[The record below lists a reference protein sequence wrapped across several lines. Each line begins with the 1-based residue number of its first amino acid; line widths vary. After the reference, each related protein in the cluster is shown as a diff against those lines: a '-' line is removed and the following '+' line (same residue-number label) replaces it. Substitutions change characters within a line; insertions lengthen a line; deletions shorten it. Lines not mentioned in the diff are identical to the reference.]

1 MKTFQIKTCAFYGKS
16 LVFLALSFVL
26 LATQTYADRIHD
38 YAEYGNLI
46 GVERELQAGVNIDE
60 KDNDGFTAL
69 IWASWGGRLE
79 VVKYLVSQGATIDAK
94 TNDGDTALI
103 WAKEQNYREVVKFLE
118 KEIALRQQRKDRE
131 SLHYYAEYGNL
142 AGVKRALQAGANIDA
157 KNNDGW
163 TALISAS
170 YKDHVEV
177 VKYLVSQ
184 GANIQV
190 RTNSGNT
197 ALMLA
202 KQANRS
208 EIVYFLEKEIERFL
222 HDYAR
227 NGNLAGVKRALQAG
241 ADIEAKDDDWTALI
255 YASVNGRLEVVKY
268 LVSQG
273 ANIDGKD
280 NDDWTALIWASQ
292 NGRLEVVK
300 YLASQGAKINAKDD
314 DDWTA
319 LMRASQNGHLEV
331 VEYLVSQGT
340 NIDTKNKYGDT
351 ALMLAK
357 QKNHNEVVN
366 FLQEKIAFIKQ
377 QGAKDRK
384 RYASGLLVLTKTPQK
399 ISVGVSAP
407 LPSKDV
413 KATEQITTYAKNLT
427 RVYQETHFSPIPQP
441 ELPAPITIQQ
451 EQWEINREFR
461 ERVQE
466 TKKARQKDI
475 DRIQKIYREKV
486 EARNA
491 QISKFNPKPFIVKAV
506 NDVIG
511 HFTLENPK
519 LDQETADMYAVLQSA
534 KSDYQQPIKIK
545 NLKSRELRKAF
556 YQDRDKINVSVHFQ
570 VSNANAIELKEISL
584 NYGKSKISASATNQ
598 NFEGTRSPL
607 VVNIG
612 SADELQA
619 VSQLQNPNLQI
630 QDDIVIDKHGHEM
643 KLSYNDDI
651 ESRVAKLKPAS
662 KLNKKVW
669 IFAIGIEKYSE
680 TDDIIYAERSAKLL
694 TQTLAKQLGAT
705 KGKTILLLNEKA
717 TSGAI
722 EDQMKYLNKHVKKG
736 DVIYFYYNGHG
747 LPKGKNQDEAYLLPS
762 DRMPDFIDNHPEF
775 KLDNFYKSLTD
786 TKAEKVV
793 AFVDSCFTGYTDGK
807 PIIKGKAAVF
817 KTPKKVNFDQKKM
830 AILTAGGA
838 NQYSSAY
845 WDKGHRLFTYFV
857 IKELLNQK
865 PKTIGELHKRVYGK
879 VYDTTLETG
888 KSNLQQP
895 AMLGNPKLIF

>member
-1 MKTFQIKTCAFYGKS
+1 MTVSTCNFTHRDFYYFLFQKFFKKEGTMKTFQIKTCAFYGKS
-16 LVFLALSFVL
+16 LVFLTLSFVL

-38 YAEYGNLI
+38 YA
-46 GVERELQAGVNIDE
+46 ID
-60 KDNDGFTAL
+60 
-69 IWASWGGRLE
+69 
-79 VVKYLVSQGATIDAK
+79 
-94 TNDGDTALI
+94 
-103 WAKEQNYREVVKFLE
+103 
-118 KEIALRQQRKDRE
+118 
-131 SLHYYAEYGNL
+131 GNL
-142 AGVKRALQAGANIDA
+142 AGVKRALQAG
-157 KNNDGW
+157 
-163 TALISAS
+163 T
-170 YKDHVEV
+170 
-177 VKYLVSQ
+177 
-184 GANIQV
+184 
-190 RTNSGNT
+190 
-197 ALMLA
+197 
-202 KQANRS
+202 
-208 EIVYFLEKEIERFL
+208 
-222 HDYAR
+222 
-227 NGNLAGVKRALQAG
+227 
-241 ADIEAKDDDWTALI
+241 DIEAKDKYGNTALI
-255 YASVNGRLEVVKY
+255 RASYKGRLEVVKY

-273 ANIDGKD
+273 ANIEAKNNYGSTAFMNAKQQNHSEIVDFLEKERFPLHYYAKDGDLAGVQGALQAGANIDVTD
-280 NDDWTALIWASQ
+280 NDGWTALIIASYY
-292 NGRLEVVK
+292 GHLEVVK
-300 YLASQGAKINAKDD
+300 YLVSQGANIDVTDNDGN
-314 DDWTA
+314 TV
-319 LMRASQNGHLEV
+319 LSEASYYGHLEV
-331 VEYLVSQGT
+331 VKYLVSQGA
-340 NIDTKNKYGDT
+340 NIDAKTNNGDTALTLAKLANHSEIVEFLEKEIEGFALHYYAKDGDLAGVKRALQAGANIEEKDDDGNT

-357 QKNHNEVVN
+357 QQNHSEVVN
-366 FLQEKIAFIKQ
+366 FLQEKIALIKQ

-384 RYASGLLVLTKTPQK
+384 KYASGLLVLTKTPQK

-407 LPSKDV
+407 LPSKDA
-413 KATEQITTYAKNLT
+413 KTTEQITTYAKNLT
-427 RVYQETHFSPIPQP
+427 QVYQETHFSPIPQP
-441 ELPAPITIQQ
+441 ELPAPITIKQ
-451 EQWEINREFR
+451 EQWEANQEFR

-466 TKKARQKDI
+466 TKKARQKKI
-475 DRIQKIYREKV
+475 DSIQKIYRKKV

-491 QISKFNPKPFIVKAV
+491 QISKFNPKPFVVKAV

-519 LDQETADMYAVLQSA
+519 LNQETLDMYAVLQSA

-570 VSNANAIELKEISL
+570 VSKNAIELKEIYL
-584 NYGKSKISASATNQ
+584 NYGKSKVQALATNED
-598 NFEGTRSPL
+598 FDEGSSTPL
-607 VVNIG
+607 IANIG

-619 VSQLQNPNLQI
+619 VTQLQNPNLKVKK
-630 QDDIVIDKHGHEM
+630 DIVIDKYGHEM

-651 ESRVAKLKPAS
+651 ASRVAKLKPAS

-747 LPKGKNQDEAYLLPS
+747 LPKGENQDEAYLLPS
-762 DRMPDFIDNHPEF
+762 DRMPDFIDDHPKF
-775 KLDNFYKSLTD
+775 KLENFYKSLTD

-793 AFVDSCFTGYTDGK
+793 AFVDSCFSGNADGK

-895 AMLGNPKLIF
+895 EMLGNPKLIF